1 VSRSDRPL
9 KAVCAIISPT
19 SIVPCH
25 TPTSNKNV
33 LFSSPAGCIV
43 GPVWVYGYNVG
54 VEVHDL
60 DMDQVFSMKFAMLEV
75 KCNDVW
81 WKWGSNPMFVL
92 LGASYRH
99 RSQQQA
105 SLDSTLISPVLY
117 LNHRSKSRMMGEVHR
132 RPSAY
137 LALALRR
144 RRRCFSTPPN
154 GLNVQNGLCF
164 GPGRPTTAI
173 LPTLRD
179 PKQNATRVGQR
190 VTEAKCRG
198 QGGVPSSNTGI

>member
-1 VSRSDRPL
+1 
-9 KAVCAIISPT
+9 
-19 SIVPCH
+19 
-25 TPTSNKNV
+25 
-33 LFSSPAGCIV
+33 
-43 GPVWVYGYNVG
+43 
-54 VEVHDL
+54 
-60 DMDQVFSMKFAMLEV
+60 
-75 KCNDVW
+75 
-81 WKWGSNPMFVL
+81 MFVL
-92 LGASYRH
+92 PVASYRH
-99 RSQQQA
+99 
-105 SLDSTLISPVLY
+105 SLDSALITPVLY

-164 GPGRPTTAI
+164 GPSRPTTAI

-179 PKQNATRVGQR
+179 PKQNVTRVGQR

-198 QGGVPSSNTGI
+198 RAVPSSNTGIQLELQAAPCHAPNLALEKQISLLEPRRWSPRISLKGQV